1 MKRLGENFR
10 DVLVCAEYI
19 LLSGKI
25 NEGKLVLSVNPDI
38 SRISFLRFPFKA
50 SSDRKGKC
58 QRILSS
64 LADYSKPLHLSK
76 QTLFNPLQCSF
87 SILDCFVHNLEISV
101 LCAQVEDRFPI
112 VYIMIITNRILSSEI
127 Y

>member
-25 NEGKLVLSVNPDI
+25 NEEKLVLSVNPDI

-64 LADYSKPLHLSK
+64 LADYSKPLHQSK

-87 SILDCFVHNLEISV
+87 SILDSLHNLEISV
-101 LCAQVEDRFPI
+101 LCAQVQDRFPI
-112 VYIMIITNRILSSEI
+112 VYIMRITNCILSSEI

>member
-19 LLSGKI
+19 SLSRKI
-25 NEGKLVLSVNPDI
+25 NEEKIVLSVNPDI
-38 SRISFLRFPFKA
+38 SSIHFLRVHFKA
-50 SSDRKGKC
+50 SGDRKGKC

-64 LADYSKPLHLSK
+64 LVDYSKPLHPSK
-76 QTLFNPLQCSF
+76 QTLFNPLKCSF
-87 SILDCFVHNLEISV
+87 SILDCLHNLEIFV
-101 LCAQVEDRFPI
+101 LCAQVQDRFPI
-112 VYIMIITNRILSSEI
+112 VYIIRITNRILSSEI

>member
-1 MKRLGENFR
+1 MKRLGKNFR
-10 DVLVCAEYI
+10 DVLVCAEHI
-19 LLSGKI
+19 SLSGKI
-25 NEGKLVLSVNPDI
+25 NEEKIVLSVNPDI
-38 SRISFLRFPFKA
+38 SSIRFLRFPFEA

-76 QTLFNPLQCSF
+76 QTLFNPLKYSF
-87 SILDCFVHNLEISV
+87 SILVCLHNPEIFV
-101 LCAQVEDRFPI
+101 LCAQVRDRFPI
-112 VYIMIITNRILSSEI
+112 VYIIRITNRILSSEI